1 MNQHLFQAHSIF
13 IFTLNDVNFLNVI
26 NSPTTMRP
34 STARFEIERRHL
46 SKLMCFNIP
55 NTSTYY
61 LKWVVIAAQLL
72 WYIFIGLFDTRVE
85 SSTVAYILFFSVCL
99 FVRLYPINVKATEP
113 IGPKGFESLSQILI
127 Y

>member
-72 WYIFIGLFDTRVE
+72 WYVFIGLFDTLTSRIFYM
-85 SSTVAYILFFSVCL
+85 SHIYFASLSVC
-99 FVRLYPINVKATEP
+99 LYPINVKTAEP
-113 IGPKGFESLSQILI
+113 IGPKFCVGPHVAP
-127 Y
+127 